1 MTRIVNPFEGT
12 ELLPAH
18 DLDTLDGRIA
28 WLKQRREGIGSS
40 DCSAVLGLNPW
51 PDATPWHV
59 FMDKTGQFPLDDGRD
74 SEQMEI
80 GREVE
85 SAIVRIVARRLG
97 VDHYGIPAIANRERP
112 WQRSNIDR
120 VFVTDDGPIPFEA
133 KNTSEYLLSEWTDGQ
148 VPDHAELQI
157 LHTLDVT
164 GAPYGYVG
172 GMIGGRTVVYKRID
186 RDEDFLEHIRT
197 TERALWDRVTGYL
210 LEASN
215 IALGVDELEE
225 ISRRYEPA
233 LTARDTVDSIVGAS
247 PRRDVDVNLVDGE
260 TAAKAREWM
269 TQYADGQVLEKQAAE
284 MKTEARNNLLRIA
297 DGHAVIAEQLP
308 PVMHPDLDLDDYQ
321 QQADHPE
328 IEEIARVQRGVF
340 AKARFIEAYPDVA
353 DVTMKKV
360 EVLDVDAIKREHPDL
375 YKQFQSRSVRAPR
388 KAKGGRK

>member
-18 DLDTLDGRIA
+18 NLDTLDGRIA

-97 VDHYGIPAIANRERP
+97 VDHYGIPAIANRDWP

-197 TERALWDRVTGYL
+197 VERELWDRVTGYL
-210 LEASN
+210 LESSN
-215 IALGVDELEE
+215 MALGVDDLEE

-297 DGHAVIAEQLP
+297 DGHAVIAE
-308 PVMHPDLDLDDYQ
+308 DLSGTGVEYDEPGY
-321 QQADHPE
+321 
-328 IEEIARVQRGVF
+328 EEIARVQRGVF
-340 AKARFIEAYPDVA
+340 AKSRFIEAYPDVA
-353 DVTMKKV
+353 DMTMKKV

>member
-1 MTRIVNPFEGT
+1 MTRIVNPFADT
-12 ELLPAH
+12 TRLLPAF
-18 DLDTLDGRIA
+18 DLDTLDGRIS

-40 DCSAVLGLNPW
+40 DCSAVLGMNRW
-51 PDATPWHV
+51 ADATPWHV
-59 FMDKTGQFPLDDGRD
+59 FMDKTRQLPLDDGRD

-97 VDHYGIPAIANRERP
+97 VDHYGLPALANLDRP
-112 WQRSNIDR
+112 WQRSNVDR

-186 RDEDFLEHIRT
+186 RDPDLLEHIRT
-197 TERALWDRVTGYL
+197 VEGELWSRVSAYL

-215 IALGVDELEE
+215 MALPVDELEE
-225 ISRRYEPA
+225 ISRKYEPA
-233 LTARDTVDSIVGAS
+233 LTSRDTVDSIVGAS
-247 PRRDVDVNLVDGE
+247 PARDVDMIVVDDE

-269 TQYADGQVLEKQAAE
+269 TQYADAQLLEKQAAD
-284 MKTEARNNLLRIA
+284 MKAEARNNLVRIA
-297 DGHAVIAEQLP
+297 DGHAVIAEQ
-308 PVMHPDLDLDDYQ
+308 VETITHPDMDLDDYQ
-321 QQADHPE
+321 HQADQPDHKV
-328 IEEIARVQRGVF
+328 IARVQRGVF
-340 AKARFIEAYPDVA
+340 AKARFIEAHPEVA

-360 EVLDVDAIKREHPDL
+360 EVLDTDALKREHPDL
-375 YKQFQSRSVRAPR
+375 YRQFQSRSVRGPR
-388 KAKGGRK
+388 KGDPR

>member
-1 MTRIVNPFEGT
+1 MTRIVNPFADT
-12 ELLPAH
+12 TRLLPAF
-18 DLDTLDGRIA
+18 DLDTLDGRIS

-40 DCSAVLGLNPW
+40 DCSAVLGMNRW
-51 PDATPWHV
+51 ADATPWHV
-59 FMDKTGQFPLDDGRD
+59 FMDKTGQLPLDDGRD

-97 VDHYGIPAIANRERP
+97 VDHYGLPALANLDRP
-112 WQRSNIDR
+112 WQRSNVDR

-172 GMIGGRTVVYKRID
+172 GMIGGRTVVFKRID
-186 RDEDFLEHIRT
+186 RDPDFLEHIRT
-197 TERALWDRVTGYL
+197 VEGELWSRVSAYL

-215 IALGVDELEE
+215 MALSVDDLEE
-225 ISRRYEPA
+225 ISRKYEPA
-233 LTARDTVDSIVGAS
+233 LTSRDTVDSIVGAS
-247 PRRDVDVNLVDGE
+247 PARDVDMIVVDDE

-269 TQYADGQVLEKQAAE
+269 TQYADGQALEKQAAE

-297 DGHAVIAEQLP
+297 DGHAVIAE
-308 PVMHPDLDLDDYQ
+308 VNPDPDSDD
-321 QQADHPE
+321 PTRV
-328 IEEIARVQRGVF
+328 IARVQRGNF
-340 AKARFIEAYPDVA
+340 AKSRFIEAYPDIA
-353 DVTMKKV
+353 DVTMEKI
-360 EVLDVDAIKREHPDL
+360 ETLDVDAIKREHPDL
-375 YKQFQSRSVRAPR
+375 YRQFQSRSIRAPKR
-388 KAKGGRK
+388 PSK

>member
-40 DCSAVLGLNPW
+40 DCSAALGLNPW

-59 FMDKTGQFPLDDGRD
+59 FMDKTRQFPLDDGRD

-97 VDHYGIPAIANRERP
+97 VDHYGIPAIANRDRP

-172 GMIGGRTVVYKRID
+172 GMIGGRTVVHKRID
-186 RDEDFLEHIRT
+186 RDDDFLEHIRT
-197 TERALWDRVTGYL
+197 VERELWDRVTGYL

-215 IALGVDELEE
+215 MALDVDELEA
-225 ISRRYEPA
+225 ISRKYEPA

-247 PRRDVDVNLVDGE
+247 PRRDVDVNLVDGD

-297 DGHAVIAEQLP
+297 DGHAVIAE
-308 PVMHPDLDLDDYQ
+308 DLSGTGVEYDEPGY
-321 QQADHPE
+321 
-328 IEEIARVQRGVF
+328 EEIARVQRGVF
-340 AKARFIEAYPDVA
+340 AKSRFIEAYPDVA